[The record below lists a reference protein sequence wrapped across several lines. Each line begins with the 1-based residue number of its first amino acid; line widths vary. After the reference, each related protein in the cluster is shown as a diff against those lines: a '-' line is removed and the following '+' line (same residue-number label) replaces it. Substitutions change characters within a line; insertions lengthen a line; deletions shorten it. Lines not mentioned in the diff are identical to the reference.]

1 MAKNL
6 KKDLKKWL
14 PTKYLDRFF
23 DDDIFS
29 ISGFSPVIDIYEEK
43 DNVIVETPLA
53 GVKPENVDI
62 VIEND
67 VLSIS
72 GKTDEKKEIKKE
84 NYYRKELRRGSFYRS
99 VFLPMPV
106 KASEV
111 NAESINGMLK
121 ITIPKLERSKR
132 NKIAIKVKK

>member
-14 PTKYLDRFF
+14 PTKYLDRLF

-29 ISGFSPVIDIYEEK
+29 VSGFSPVIDIYEEK
-43 DNVIVETPLA
+43 ENVIVETPLA

-72 GKTDEKKEIKKE
+72 GKTDEKKEVKKE

-106 KASEV
+106 KANAV
-111 NAESINGMLK
+111 HAESINGMLK
-121 ITIPKLERSKR
+121 ITIPKMERSKR